1 MNILAVLTPPEKRRL
16 PLSQL
21 MQGAGAGGEAGVK

>member
-16 PLSQL
+16 SLSQL
-21 MQGAGAGGEAGVK
+21 MLGEVAGGEAGVK